1 VEVLEFCPVQR
12 LWQVVSIMKVW
23 VADELGQIKSC
34 TVVKRAA
41 DGERL
46 DSTIAA
52 VSTAEEHDR
61 SDYVQLMS
69 LVKWEGDQGKETVA
83 HTFLSRSLCQPSLT
97 L

>member
-1 VEVLEFCPVQR
+1 
-12 LWQVVSIMKVW
+12 MKVW

-34 TVVKRAA
+34 TVEKRAA

-46 DSTIAA
+46 ESTIAV
-52 VSTAEEHDR
+52 VSTTEEHDR

-69 LVKWEGDQGKETVA
+69 LVKWEDHQGKEMVA
-83 HTFLSRSLCQPSLT
+83 HTPPSRSLCQASLT